1 MTRPTASDVV
11 LEDKLSD
18 YWKVGDMFIFQNV
31 GFSKN
36 VGTNKFL
43 ICAECDMGPIG
54 WFDTASKECF
64 VALSRVKHET
74 KT

>member
-1 MTRPTASDVV
+1 MTRPKSAEMM
-11 LEDKLSD
+11 LEDKVSD
-18 YWKVGDMFIFQNV
+18 YWKVNDMYTFQNV

-54 WFDTASKECF
+54 WFDSSTKECF
-64 VALSRVKHET
+64 VALSRVKHED
-74 KT
+74 KS